1 MKKARKNISFRK
13 YKKELNRKH
22 SPANARLYQSFRKE
36 EQRIVRARRKKA
48 AKSNPPKTRKG
59 KTGTWIKA
67 KAVKVT
73 RVKGKLVVQ
82 VKR

>member
-1 MKKARKNISFRK
+1 MTKKRKRK
-13 YKKELNRKH
+13 SRTKK
-22 SPANARLYQSFRKE
+22 NA
-36 EQRIVRARRKKA
+36 
-48 AKSNPPKTRKG
+48 PKTRKG
-59 KTGTWIKA
+59 KTGSWIKA

>member
-1 MKKARKNISFRK
+1 MRKKSRIMRKN
-13 YKKELNRKH
+13 
-22 SPANARLYQSFRKE
+22 PT
-36 EQRIVRARRKKA
+36 
-48 AKSNPPKTRKG
+48 TRKG